1 VEAYW
6 QDGAYYAVSRCA
18 PAATIRFPNIST
30 SPLAV
35 TMEIRMSTDWLI
47 KNAEL
52 VNEGRRFHADLRV
65 KNGRI
70 DKIADSLDVRPGEQV
85 IDATGLWLLPGMIDD
100 QVHFRE
106 PGLTHKADIAHESR
120 ACAAGGITSF
130 MEMPNT
136 KPPALDRES
145 LEAKYSRAAETSA
158 VNYAFYMGAS
168 NDNLEA
174 IRSLDP
180 KAAPGIKV
188 FMGAST
194 GNMLVDN
201 PETLDGIFRDAPT
214 PIITHC
220 EDTPMIDANHAKAR
234 EKYGDN
240 IPAREHPLIRSR
252 EACIKSTRLAI
263 SLAQKHGTRLH
274 VLHISTADELALFQP
289 GPIKGKKI
297 TAETCVHFL
306 HFSDEDYER
315 LGFLIKC
322 NPAIKTAAD
331 REAIIKAVAESR
343 IDVLA
348 TDHAPHLLEEK
359 GQLYDKAPSGL
370 PLVQYALQTAIQR
383 VTEGKLRLE
392 RVVEAVC
399 HAPAQLFNVHER
411 GYLREG
417 YAADLT
423 LVDPRKPHT
432 VRREEVLSKCG
443 WSPFEGYTFSSSIA
457 ATFVNGQRVWDGT
470 TVNDAVRGQRRTFD
484 R

>member
-1 VEAYW
+1 
-6 QDGAYYAVSRCA
+6 
-18 PAATIRFPNIST
+18 
-30 SPLAV
+30 
-35 TMEIRMSTDWLI
+35 MSTDWLI

-65 KNGRI
+65 KGGRI
-70 DKIADSLDVRPGEQV
+70 ETIAGDLDARPGEQV
-85 IDATGLWLLPGMIDD
+85 IDAAGLWLLPGMIDD

-106 PGLTHKADIAHESR
+106 PGLTHKADIAHESS
-120 ACAAGGITSF
+120 ACAAGGITSY

-136 KPPALDRES
+136 RPPALDRDT
-145 LEAKYSRAAETSA
+145 LEAKYARAAETSA

-180 KAAPGIKV
+180 LAAPGVKV

-194 GNMLVDN
+194 GNMLVDD
-201 PETLDGIFRDAPT
+201 PDVLDGIFREAPT

-220 EDTPMIDANHAKAR
+220 EDTPMIDALHAKAR
-234 EKYGDN
+234 EKYGDA
-240 IPAREHPLIRSR
+240 IPAWEHPLIRSR

-306 HFSDEDYER
+306 HFDDRDYER

-322 NPAIKTAAD
+322 NPAIKAAAD
-331 REAIIKAVAESR
+331 REAITRALAEGR
-343 IDVLA
+343 LDVLA

-359 GQLYDKAPSGL
+359 EQLYDKAPSGL
-370 PLVQYALQTAIQR
+370 PLVQFALQAALQR
-383 VTEGKLRLE
+383 VFEGKLSLE
-392 RVVEAVC
+392 RVVEAVT
-399 HAPAQLFNVHER
+399 HASAQLFDVKER

-423 LVDPRKPHT
+423 LVDPNKPHT
-432 VRREEVLSKCG
+432 VRRDEVLSKCG
-443 WSPFEGYTFSSSIA
+443 WSPFEGYTFNSSIVG
-457 ATFVNGQRVWDGT
+457 TFVNGRRVWDGQR
-470 TVNDAVRGQRRTFD
+470 VDPSVRGQRLAFD

>member
-1 VEAYW
+1 MIP
-6 QDGAYYAVSRCA
+6 SRTILSCA
-18 PAATIRFPNIST
+18 AAAPKENT
-30 SPLAV
+30 
-35 TMEIRMSTDWLI
+35 RMTDAWLI

-52 VNEGRRFHADLRV
+52 VNEGRRFKADVRLRA
-65 KNGRI
+65 G
-70 DKIADSLDVRPGEQV
+70 KIATIAQDLEKERDEEV
-85 IDATGLWLLPGMIDD
+85 IDATGLWLLPGMVDD

-106 PGLTHKADIAHESR
+106 PGLTQKADIESESR

-136 KPPALDRES
+136 KPPALDKDS
-145 LEAKYSRAAETSA
+145 LEAKYTRAAETSR

-174 IRSLDP
+174 IRALDP

-201 PETLDGIFRDAPT
+201 PETLDHIFRDTPV

-220 EDTPMIDANHAKAR
+220 EDTPMIDANLAKAH
-234 EKYGDN
+234 EVYGDD

-263 SLAQKHGTRLH
+263 SLAKKHGTRLH
-274 VLHISTADELALFQP
+274 VLHISTADELALFEP
-289 GPIKGKKI
+289 GPMKGKKI

-306 HFSDEDYER
+306 HFATPDYEK

-322 NPAIKTAAD
+322 NPAIKDVSD
-331 REAIIKAVAESR
+331 REAIIKALAEGR
-343 IDVLA
+343 LDVLA

-359 GQLYDKAPSGL
+359 GQKYDKAPSGL
-370 PLVQYALQTAIQR
+370 PLVQFALQAALER
-383 VTEGKLRLE
+383 VFAGQLTLE
-392 RVVEAVC
+392 RVVEAVS
-399 HAPAQLFNVHER
+399 HAPATLFDVENR
-411 GYLREG
+411 GFLREG
-417 YAADLT
+417 YAADLV
-423 LVDPRKPHT
+423 LVDPKKSHT
-432 VRREEVLSKCG
+432 VTREEVLSKCG
-443 WSPFEGYTFSSSIA
+443 WSPFEGHTFTSSIA
-457 ATFVNGQRVWDGT
+457 STFVNGQRVWDGSK
-470 TVNDAVRGQRRTFD
+470 VDESVRGQRLTFD